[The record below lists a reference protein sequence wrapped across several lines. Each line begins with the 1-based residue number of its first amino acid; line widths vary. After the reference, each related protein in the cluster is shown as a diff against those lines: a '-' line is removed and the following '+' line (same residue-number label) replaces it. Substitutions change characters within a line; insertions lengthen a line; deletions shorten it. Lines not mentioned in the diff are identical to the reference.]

1 MLVPD
6 DITIDILIRK
16 LTEADCQNG
25 FVLDGFPRTISQA
38 KHLDMTLTEMG
49 LNIDVV
55 LSITLDDSS
64 ILRRIVG
71 RRTCSECG
79 MIYHVEDLPPE
90 TENVCDY
97 CYGSLFQRSDDTQI
111 VIEQRLQVYNKRTSP
126 LIDYYMNMK
135 NTKFI
140 QIESEQKIDNTTSKA
155 FKALGIPSPDKLKI
169 VQIKKPLSK
178 SS

>member
-38 KHLDMTLTEMG
+38 KYLDMTLAEMN

-55 LSITLDDSS
+55 LSIALDDSS

-71 RRTCSECG
+71 RRTCSKCG

-90 TENVCDY
+90 TEDVCDY
-97 CYGSLFQRSDDTQI
+97 CCG
-111 VIEQRLQVYNKRTSP
+111 
-126 LIDYYMNMK
+126 
-135 NTKFI
+135 
-140 QIESEQKIDNTTSKA
+140 
-155 FKALGIPSPDKLKI
+155 
-169 VQIKKPLSK
+169 
-178 SS
+178 